1 MPTDGTHH
9 WYRWA
14 GNLNVPDQPE
24 SGWAIHRANGDWD
37 LGAMIRQLSGAVLP
51 SLEAHSSDEGL
62 RDDWL
67 VNRDTWISE
76 AEQLAYL
83 IVLMRDLGPA
93 DQVPGLQQRLGYL
106 VANGDR
112 EAEKV
117 GKSGVLDWVP
127 H

>member
-1 MPTDGTHH
+1 
-9 WYRWA
+9 
-14 GNLNVPDQPE
+14 
-24 SGWAIHRANGDWD
+24 
-37 LGAMIRQLSGAVLP
+37 MIRQLSGAVLP

-62 RDDWL
+62 RDDWF